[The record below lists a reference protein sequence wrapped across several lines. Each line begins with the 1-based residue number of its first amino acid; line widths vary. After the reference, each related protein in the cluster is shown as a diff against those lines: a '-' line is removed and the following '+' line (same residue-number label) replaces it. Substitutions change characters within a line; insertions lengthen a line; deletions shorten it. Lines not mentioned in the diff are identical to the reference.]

1 MRASTKRVE
10 VQSWCFQLR
19 RDETDCNVDTK
30 KDRLVSQPSLSE
42 KHRLIVKQIAH
53 CPARLILVLI
63 HSTYIVRL
71 SPFCVEVRLLTG
83 SFLRLTLSSKPRQG
97 HLPMS
102 IADNLI
108 TFTFAATLLT
118 LTPGL
123 DTALILRTAT
133 VEGKQQAFRAALGIN
148 TGCLLWGA
156 AVAFGLGALIAV
168 SELAFNVLKYCGAAY
183 LAWLGLNMLLRPRKS
198 LSAVEAAAN
207 QDHNWFLKGMM
218 GNILNPKIGIFYV
231 SFLPQFIP
239 QGQPLVAWTFGLVSI
254 HVVIGLLWSIILIAV
269 TQPLAGILRREK
281 VVAWMDR
288 VTGVIFVL
296 FAARLAFS
304 KR

>member
-1 MRASTKRVE
+1 M
-10 VQSWCFQLR
+10 
-19 RDETDCNVDTK
+19 
-30 KDRLVSQPSLSE
+30 P
-42 KHRLIVKQIAH
+42 
-53 CPARLILVLI
+53 
-63 HSTYIVRL
+63 
-71 SPFCVEVRLLTG
+71 
-83 SFLRLTLSSKPRQG
+83 
-97 HLPMS
+97 

-108 TFTFAATLLT
+108 AFTFAATLLT
-118 LTPGL
+118 ITPGL

-168 SELAFNVLKYCGAAY
+168 SELAFNILKYCGAGY
-183 LAWLGLNMLLRPRKS
+183 LAWLGLNMLLRPRNS
-198 LSAVEAAAN
+198 LSPVETASM
-207 QDHNWFLKGMM
+207 QSHNWFLKGMI

-239 QGQPLVAWTFGLVSI
+239 QGQPLVAWTFALVSI
-254 HVVIGLLWSIILIAV
+254 HVVIGVLWSIILIAA
-269 TQPLAGILRREK
+269 TQRLARILLSKK
-281 VVAWMDR
+281 VATWMDR
-288 VTGVIFVL
+288 ATGMIFIL